1 MRRVIAQLIG
11 SVRARLLALLLLGS
25 IPVVALA
32 ASVIW
37 QSYDTVSQQAAVD
50 AGRFRQAI
58 LSRNL
63 VIFGEEERLLRSMSL
78 NVALA
83 DPDSPACAT
92 FLKQIYSVSSDRHS
106 DIYIVYFDGRLR
118 CSARPQPTPRL
129 AAVGDSLT
137 TLAHAL
143 ETANFTA
150 GSLHVGVVSGRPV
163 LSAEVSLPMLAG
175 QRGRSVL
182 VATLLVDWLVESNA
196 IAIADARRAA
206 VTKADSGVWLIDT
219 AGTVIPVA
227 DAQRAWLP
235 PPDVLAAVVRG
246 GTPLTTTARGGLRFA
261 YAGASLPGG
270 LALLVGISAAADR
283 AAAGQL
289 LVRRLVEMGVLL
301 SLGLVCVGIGVN
313 VFLVAPVKRVSAAV
327 ARWRGGGKF
336 ETGELWAAPRELVDL
351 SHSFAD
357 ATAALTLQ
365 EDRLR
370 VSAGQQELLMQEIH
384 HRVKNNLQIV
394 ASLLNLQA
402 ARIRVPEARA
412 EFQAARDR
420 IRALATL
427 HRHLYAHGELH
438 TINMK
443 GFLKEL
449 CDQLLHAIGETPG
462 GGRIE
467 LVIDAPEI
475 QISSDQAVPIALI
488 ITEAVSNAG
497 KYAFPGGRSGRISV
511 SLGVQRRLPGA
522 DKAGGEAGTLDR
534 EVATLVI
541 EDNGIGIPA
550 GQAETETGVRDGLG
564 LNLIRGFSRQL
575 GATLTVTQEEGTR
588 YVLEIPLHRAAAGAA
603 GSASPA

>member
-1 MRRVIAQLIG
+1 MVAQAIT
-11 SVRARLLALLLLGS
+11 SVRARLLALLLFSSVPITALSAS
-25 IPVVALA
+25 I
-32 ASVIW
+32 IW
-37 QSYDTVSQQAAVD
+37 QSYNAFGQQATVD
-50 AGRFRQAI
+50 AGLLRQAV
-58 LSRNL
+58 LSRDL
-63 VIFGEEERLLRSMSL
+63 VILGDEERLLRSMSL
-78 NVALA
+78 NAALA
-83 DPDSPACAT
+83 DLDNPACTT
-92 FLKQIYSVSSDRHS
+92 FLKQIYSVSNDRHGN
-106 DIYIVYFDGRLR
+106 IYIVDPDGRLR

-129 AAVGDSLT
+129 AVSGDNPT
-137 TLAHAL
+137 TLAHAVQ
-143 ETANFTA
+143 TGSFTV
-150 GSLHVGVVSGRPV
+150 SPLHVGVVSGRPV

-175 QRGRSVL
+175 QRRRSVL
-182 VATLLVDWLVESNA
+182 VATLLADWLVESNA
-196 IAIADARRAA
+196 IATADARRAA
-206 VTKADSGVWLIDT
+206 VTKADCGVWLVDT
-219 AGTVIPVA
+219 AGSLIPVA
-227 DAQRAWLP
+227 GARQEWLP
-235 PPDVLAAVVRG
+235 PPDVLAAVIRG
-246 GTPLTTTARGGLRFA
+246 GTPVTTTARGKLRFA
-261 YAGASLPGG
+261 YAGATLPGG
-270 LALLVGISAAADR
+270 LALLVGISAVADR
-283 AAAGQL
+283 AAAERL
-289 LVRRLVEMGVLL
+289 LVRRLAEMGALL

-511 SLGVQRRLPGA
+511 SLAIQRRLPGA
-522 DKAGGEAGTLDR
+522 DEATTEAGTLDR

-575 GATLTVTQEEGTR
+575 GATLTVTQEAGTR

-603 GSASPA
+603 GGASPA